1 MRRAASFY
9 AGFAAENHISINYQL
24 ASLAI
29 AFLVGAMPSAASAR
43 PNSAASFYVI
53 FARPWYAHGGNG
65 RWAGES
71 SRCEDP
77 APTVGIAGRSLGG
90 LPPSTPFTPRRQ
102 QRERRRQIT
111 TRHAASLRPSRNGRI
126 GFKPPYSKRET
137 AAKDP
142 YGFNLLWVMGAFPF
156 LRVKWFKPGNSG
168 SRRT

>member
-71 SRCEDP
+71 LRCEDP
-77 APTVGIAGRSLGG
+77 APTVGIAGRGMRRMRHRPSFAPAWASTGTANGG
-90 LPPSTPFTPRRQ
+90 
-102 QRERRRQIT
+102 IT
-111 TRHAASLRPSRNGRI
+111 TRHAASLRPSSNGRI
-126 GFKPPYSKRET
+126 GFKPPYSKKRPRQKTSAWGQSFLGE
-137 AAKDP
+137 D
-142 YGFNLLWVMGAFPF
+142 FPF
-156 LRVKWFKPGNSG
+156 LRVNRFQSRNSI
-168 SRRT
+168 SRRP